1 MRVLLAF
8 DKFKDSLTAPAACS
22 AAAAALREVRPDW
35 TVDACPLADGGEGF
49 ATILTD
55 AAGGSHHRITVT
67 GPRGTPVSAL
77 FGRVRYGNIPP
88 AARQR
93 LPTANAREGDEIA
106 VVEMAVASGLALLR
120 PEARD
125 PWQATSVGTGELLR
139 AAAAGTVGVLLG
151 VGGSA
156 THDLGLGALARLG
169 FRFLDTD
176 GRPVDPPVPAAWPR
190 IARVVPP
197 AGNPLPPV
205 AIAGDVTNPVLGPR
219 GAAAVYG
226 PQKGL
231 RAEDHGR
238 LESETSRLA
247 HALAAACGCSPD
259 TLATPGGGAA
269 GAMAFGLLAGL
280 GARIVP
286 GFDLVADWL
295 DLERRL
301 HAADLVITGEGRFD
315 ASSLEGKGPGAVARR
330 ALELGRPVHLFAGQ
344 IASVE
349 RPGLHLHAITPPGT
363 PRAEALR
370 QAPQNLSASVS
381 RIFTP
386 ASQAGSGTP

>member
-8 DKFKDSLTAPAACS
+8 DKFKDSLTAPAAC
-22 AAAAALREVRPDW
+22 AAAAEALHAVQPAW
-35 TVDACPLADGGEGF
+35 TTDACPLADGGEGF
-49 ATILTD
+49 AAILTD
-55 AAGGSHHRITVT
+55 AAGGRTHAVTVT
-67 GPRGTPVSAL
+67 GPRGAPVRAA
-77 FGRVRYGNIPP
+77 FGRVRYDRIPE
-88 AARQR
+88 AARRR
-93 LPTANAREGDEIA
+93 LELPRARPDDEVA
-106 VVEMAVASGLALLR
+106 VVEMAVASGLALLTAA
-120 PEARD
+120 ERD

-139 AAAAGTVGVLLG
+139 AAADGAVGVLLG

-169 FRFLDTD
+169 FRFLDAA
-176 GRPVDPPVPAAWPR
+176 GQPVDPPVPAAWPR
-190 IARVVPP
+190 IVRIEAPGLH
-197 AGNPLPPV
+197 ALPPI

-231 RAEDHGR
+231 RAEDHAR
-238 LESETSRLA
+238 LEDETARLA
-247 HALAAACGCSPD
+247 RALAAAGGRD
-259 TLATPGGGAA
+259 AAALDTPGGGAA
-269 GAMAFGLLAGL
+269 GGMAFGLLAGL

-301 HAADLVITGEGRFD
+301 HAADLVVTGEGRFD

-344 IASVE
+344 VSVGGD

-363 PRAEALR
+363 PLAEALAHAR
-370 QAPQNLSASVS
+370 RNLAASVT
-381 RIFTP
+381 RAFAP
-386 ASQAGSGTP
+386 GARAGTA